1 MKLQTK
7 LLAVVTLIFSL
18 DAVAAE
24 PAPLSQQLLG
34 EQAMDLSA
42 SNVKVR
48 VIKLTLPKGWK
59 VATRIHPIPGPRYV
73 LKGRV
78 RIATDTKAEEFGPGQ
93 LFWETGSQY
102 LSENVS
108 DSEVDLLVTEMLP
121 EPTTAKPGRTTSA
134 KSPKGKAK

>member
-1 MKLQTK
+1 MSLIKLFAG
-7 LLAVVTLIFSL
+7 LALIFSL
-18 DAVAAE
+18 DAVAVE
-24 PAPLSQQLLG
+24 TAPLPQQLLG

-42 SNVKVR
+42 PNVKVR

-78 RIATDTKAEEFGPGQ
+78 RIATDIKAEEFGPGQ

-108 DSEVDLLVTEMLP
+108 DSEVDLLVMEMLP
-121 EPTTAKPGRTTSA
+121 EPTPPKSGRTMSGKA
-134 KSPKGKAK
+134 PKGKAK